1 MDLYGDLLNKTK
13 DVAEGSQQP
22 LLGSSWMS
30 LKTKNQKAKVV
41 NLEIVN
47 NNKVPSP
54 ATVIET
60 SSATASSSTAKFLP
74 TSLLFKPRQTNPGP
88 IKLSTGFPDADN
100 KVIQRTGSNGSGD
113 ALHSQK
119 SVLPLSETAEP
130 NAKRPRI
137 VGEQNNIFRVKEDAL
152 FNITSSFEVD
162 DPYDPR
168 RPNDY
173 FEICKDREEKKRKRQ
188 IAEENQRKLEENN
201 RIRADLERQRREAME
216 KQDYKTLAANASMP
230 ASATLSIPSGRG
242 RGVSNLPAWLV
253 QKMQQDEEEEKQSG
267 VSSQTAN
274 AHVSQQFSD

>member
-13 DVAEGSQQP
+13 DAAEGSQQP
-22 LLGSSWMS
+22 LLGSSWMR
-30 LKTKNQKAKVV
+30 LKTKNQKPKVA

-47 NNKVPSP
+47 NNKAPSP
-54 ATVIET
+54 APVVET

-88 IKLSTGFPDADN
+88 VKSSTGFPDADN
-100 KVIQRTGSNGSGD
+100 IQRTGSNGSGD

-137 VGEQNNIFRVKEDAL
+137 VGEQNNISRVKEDAL

-173 FEICKDREEKKRKRQ
+173 FGICKDREEIKRKRQ

-230 ASATLSIPSGRG
+230 ASTTLSIPSGRG

-253 QKMQQDEEEEKQSG
+253 QKMQQEEEEKQSG